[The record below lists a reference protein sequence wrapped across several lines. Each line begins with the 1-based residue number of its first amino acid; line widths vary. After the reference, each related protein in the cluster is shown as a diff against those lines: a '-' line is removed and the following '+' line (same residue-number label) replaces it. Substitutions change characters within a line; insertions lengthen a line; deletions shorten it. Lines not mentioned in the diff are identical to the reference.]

1 VTDVLPRPFRRPAG
15 RAMALAALAALTLSA
30 CGGDPA
36 TDADEA
42 ATSSSASQTSAEA
55 PTEAPDATPAGA
67 STDPQTPAAG
77 TDAEEPD
84 NSGGDVSVVTTYFGY
99 DPTVSAVLV
108 GGYVAGVLED
118 GGTCTATLTQGARS
132 VTGTSQGSADARN
145 TACPEIRV
153 PGSALG
159 SGTWTVVLS
168 YDSSRGSGEAQPVTV
183 QVP

>member
-1 VTDVLPRPFRRPAG
+1 MTDVLPRPFR
-15 RAMALAALAALTLSA
+15 MTALAAMLATTAALTLSA

-36 TDADEA
+36 GADEGA
-42 ATSSSASQTSAEA
+42 ASSTATQTSSAA
-55 PTEAPDATPAGA
+55 PTDAPDATPAGE
-67 STDPQTPAAG
+67 STDPETPAAG

-84 NSGGDVSVVTTYFGY
+84 NAGGHVDVVTTYFGY

-132 VTGTSQGSADARN
+132 VTGTSQGSADART
-145 TACPEIRV
+145 TACPEIQV
-153 PGSALG
+153 PGSSLG